1 MPVVAVVDRVVPL
14 VVLAVPVAVVR
25 EERPQDRPLLLA
37 RQTLVA
43 VAVAAVHMLLPRRLL
58 ALVVLASS

>member
-1 MPVVAVVDRVVPL
+1 
-14 VVLAVPVAVVR
+14 VAVVR